1 MDCHLWSSFFASCN
15 LLTAVTAL
23 ESSRALEWALGQ
35 HCGVW
40 TVANKSFGVGTG
52 AALCS
57 VDSGK
62 QVSITVYYY
71 MVFIILC
78 ITNLGPRY

>member
-62 QVSITVYYY
+62 QVSITNL
-71 MVFIILC
+71 ILQST
-78 ITNLGPRY
+78 ITWFLLFYVLQT